1 MLEVGGADRASEQ
14 DSFRD
19 HLLMG
24 YWPGCKT
31 RQQEGER
38 RVLKRPGRKE
48 TAMQEM
54 VGQTEICVWKRQ

>member
-24 YWPGCKT
+24 ILAWLQNQTTGGREQSFETT
-31 RQQEGER
+31 REEGDCDAGD
-38 RVLKRPGRKE
+38 GR
-48 TAMQEM
+48 TD
-54 VGQTEICVWKRQ
+54 